1 MKAQC
6 CMMEN
11 NGISVVILDQILF
24 HGNWC
29 VLWIA
34 TCVGVG
40 HDTDT
45 NGGGGDLAVG
55 DEKYFELG
63 FGRNKLFQVL
73 MYEETQL

>member
-11 NGISVVILDQILF
+11 NGISVVVLDQILF

-45 NGGGGDLAVG
+45 NDGGG
-55 DEKYFELG
+55 LG
-63 FGRNKLFQVL
+63 CRG
-73 MYEETQL
+73 